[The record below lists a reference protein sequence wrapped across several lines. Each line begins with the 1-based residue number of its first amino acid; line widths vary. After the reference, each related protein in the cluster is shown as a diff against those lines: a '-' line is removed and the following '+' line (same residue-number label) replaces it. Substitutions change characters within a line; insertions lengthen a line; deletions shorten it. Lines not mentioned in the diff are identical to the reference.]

1 MSKTLDTTSLS
12 EAFIQFQLVRFLI
25 LSVLTALPIL
35 VSLIFISNRI
45 QVEREEIQDFEEE
58 IIQLED
64 KKKKLIKLVSVNI
77 MFVKMKED

>member
-1 MSKTLDTTSLS
+1 MSKTLDTASLS

-25 LSVLTALPIL
+25 LSVLAALPIL

-45 QVEREEIQDFEEE
+45 QVEREEIQDFEED
-58 IIQLED
+58 ICQLED